1 MKKLTTKELSALLVI
16 VTGLNVIAWY
26 LNYKWETNTSGLT
39 IASTIIGVVSLAIPS
54 LGYYIV
60 WLWYKIAE
68 VLGWVNSRIILS
80 ILFFL
85 FLSPLALLYRLFNKD
100 TLQIKKRSLQEKPLE
115 GSMFVDRDH
124 QYETKDFEEVW

>member
-39 IASTIIGVVSLAIPS
+39 IASTIIGVVSLAVPTV
-54 LGYYIV
+54 GYYIV